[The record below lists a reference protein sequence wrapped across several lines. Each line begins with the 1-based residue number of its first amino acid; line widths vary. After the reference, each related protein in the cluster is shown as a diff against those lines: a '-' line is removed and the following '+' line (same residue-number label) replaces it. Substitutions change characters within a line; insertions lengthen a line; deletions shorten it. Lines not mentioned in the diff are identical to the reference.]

1 MNKIN
6 FLIQPLDGGLHR
18 HFPAVRVA
26 LFVAL
31 VTAATFGLTTSSR
44 AQGGATHHE
53 IVDRAYNAIDRTA
66 YPALGALL
74 DAHQPAVDGGAVF
87 PDCCYNMPFD
97 HDWWASMGEL
107 AHTAQFQMAYLNVVR
122 DAFRRHSSDEAD
134 LKAISFLFGVIG
146 HNEADNPWHFGDGSS
161 TPAFLTAALGADPD
175 DNEQYVEEGA
185 DVFCVFEY
193 GEGGAEAAWDF
204 PVETVRAAYSA
215 LGHDVP
221 ALGLQQGL
229 DMVAAY
235 HTYNKAATGLAYLAF
250 QVDLVWT
257 HNNLATYS
265 VGGMDDA
272 ANHAADAWVWAWDE
286 LSTYKVFLPGT
297 YNSSV
302 DPPRSEL
309 QDGAQPAANTGQP
322 ALDELRRASHSEQY
336 TTRMLLQAQ
345 QLIEEGVVKVHS
357 HTKDG
362 IYTIERVE
370 ILDQQRLNQLIQEDL
385 AELTSQSYR

>member
-1 MNKIN
+1 MNKSS
-6 FLIQPLDGGLHR
+6 FLIKPLNGGR
-18 HFPAVRVA
+18 HTRFPAVRLA

-31 VTAATFGLTTSSR
+31 VMAATFGLTTSGR

-53 IVDRAYNAIDRTA
+53 IVDRAYAAIDRIA

-97 HDWWASMGEL
+97 HDWWWDISQL
-107 AHTAQFQMAYLNVVR
+107 AHESPFQMAYINVVR
-122 DAFRRHSSDEAD
+122 DAFRRHSSDEAN
-134 LKAISFLFGVIG
+134 LKAISFLFGVIA
-146 HNEADNPWHFGDGSS
+146 HNEADNPFHFGDGSS
-161 TPAFLTAALGADPD
+161 TPAFLTAALAADYD
-175 DNEQYVEEGA
+175 DTEQYVEEGA
-185 DVFCVFEY
+185 DVFCVYEH

-204 PVETVRAAYSA
+204 PVETVRAAYAA

-235 HTYNKAATGLAYLAF
+235 HTYNKAATLAAYLAF

-272 ANHAADAWVWAWDE
+272 AIHAADAWESAWDE
-286 LSTYKVFLPGT
+286 LSTYRVFLPAT
-297 YNSSV
+297 LHSST
-302 DPPRSEL
+302 SSQSQGL
-309 QDGAQPAANTGQP
+309 QDGANPTASAGQP

-336 TTRMLLQAQ
+336 TTRMLLRAQ

-370 ILDQQRLNQLIQEDL
+370 ILDQQKLNQFIQEDL
-385 AELTSQSYR
+385 AELTSRSSH